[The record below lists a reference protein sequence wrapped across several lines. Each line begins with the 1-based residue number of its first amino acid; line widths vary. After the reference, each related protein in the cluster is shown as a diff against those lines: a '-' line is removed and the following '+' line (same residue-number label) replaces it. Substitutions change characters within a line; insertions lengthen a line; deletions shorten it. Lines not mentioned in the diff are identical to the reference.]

1 MSILYQSP
9 SYFLVWSLPKDSKN
23 GWSSAGVA
31 DRAVATNLSRSSFGG
46 LGSSTGTD
54 VDDGMVSSLQAT
66 WPVVNVLVI
75 YEN

>member
-1 MSILYQSP
+1 VSILWQSP

-23 GWSSAGVA
+23 GWSSTGVA
-31 DRAVATNLSRSSFGG
+31 DKAVAMNLSRSSFGG

-54 VDDGMVSSLQAT
+54 VDDGMVSSLQET
-66 WPVVNVLVI
+66 WPKFNVLVI